1 MRTEAQ
7 GHRKRSPLP
16 LAIAALLLASILIA
30 SAMPDRALA
39 ARMPE
44 AQPPIAAG
52 VARDLEQPFAAGL
65 PWREHSPTSES
76 APPIQVAQDVW
87 RVRPKFGSGG
97 AQGGKKPGGQS
108 AGRQGKNG
116 GPQGK
121 AGGPGQGQGKGGGPQ
136 QAGGPGQGPGKG
148 QGKGH
153 GGGGQSAGAVRKFD
167 KNGDGKLSRSEWPK
181 AGIFDFL
188 DADKDGFL
196 TAAEIQSGTKELKKP
211 AEAVAITADDD
222 GPSLTLDEA
231 EKITAETGDQPIA
244 AVPPTVDDIT
254 AILDAQKLADPN
266 LAETL
271 RKAATAQPPKGASDA
286 ALVEFH
292 RDRGKAAGKI
302 GDTEQERADLEKAIE
317 LAERTHSKLLPKL
330 LNELSV
336 VEQRQGRTEAVIALR
351 QRALEIVEGKK
362 AKKAGGLKIKSVSN
376 LVGLY
381 ADAGKIGLAKTKMS
395 ELEQLLGQT
404 KRFAPAD
411 TWRYEWFPRA
421 LRAKANLMMAVGRY
435 DKADVLL
442 RAAIK
447 LIDEANKRG
456 LDEEYGASYLDNLR
470 RTLAVTLL
478 HKGRVVEAE
487 IEARRALLE
496 TLARVGK
503 YSSETPSNLLT
514 LVIVLREQGRLKEA
528 TELAGA
534 AIEIMQTMG
543 LKASS
548 GGMVK
553 AKQVLA
559 SSQVQSGDIDAAL
572 VIYDGL
578 TQSLGTESETYRR
591 RLLTDSDW
599 MLAMVLAGRQDE
611 AIPVIREA
619 LEREKSKKKQ
629 STVRKGVLAMAL
641 SRAGKSADARSLFE
655 EVVPK
660 LVEASGTQEDEDY
673 TSGTS
678 KEFRI
683 TAILEGYLGLLADL
697 SAQAGGAERQALS
710 AEALKIADAARG
722 RLVQSAVAAASARA
736 NVRDPELAELVRQ
749 EQDTR
754 KRITAQSGVLAGV
767 LASPLD
773 QQDEEAVAE
782 LRETIDTLRAAAD
795 ELEKE
800 IRSKFPDYALLLNPE
815 APDLDG
821 LRAALKADEAFVSV
835 YLGRDRTYVWAVPKA
850 GDVAFTTTDLTRD
863 RAEKLV
869 AALRD
874 ALNPQAA
881 TLGEIPD
888 FDLRLAY
895 RLYEQTLAPAAD
907 VWRPAKSLLVAV
919 NGALGQLPLS
929 VLPTEKVR
937 LGDRQGPLF
946 AAYRDV
952 PWLARSHAVTLVPS
966 AAALVTLRSTPEGSA
981 DRKPFIGFG
990 DPYFSG
996 DQAAKAKAKLV
1007 ALADN
1012 RSATDT
1018 QTFRSRGLPLAR
1030 RAVPKTEAIE
1040 TPTLSVLPRLP
1051 DTAEEVRSLA
1061 LAMSA
1066 DPSQSVR
1073 LGLEANE
1080 SSVKSLKLFD
1090 YRVVAFA
1097 THGLTPGELS
1107 GLVEPALAL
1116 SAPDASDTDGDG
1128 LLTMTEIMGL
1138 RLDADWVILSAC
1150 NTGTGRGAGAEAV
1163 SGLGRAFFYAGTRA
1177 LLVSSWPVETVSARL
1192 LTTDLFRR
1200 QKQDPG
1206 LDRAEALRQAMAAL
1220 IDRPGM
1226 TDEKTN
1232 EPVFYYAHPIFWAPF
1247 ILVGDGGGAKD
1258 KS

>member
-1 MRTEAQ
+1 MRIFGVRSVRPRTI
-7 GHRKRSPLP
+7 GTGKRSMGAISGGSVQRASLGLSVVL
-16 LAIAALLLASILIA
+16 LATALL
-30 SAMPDRALA
+30 SAAVAVPQARAA
-39 ARMPE
+39 APE
-44 AQPPIAAG
+44 AAS
-52 VARDLEQPFAAGL
+52 D
-65 PWREHSPTSES
+65 ES
-76 APPIQVAQDVW
+76 APAAASASPIRIAQG
-87 RVRPKFGSGG
+87 FGW
-97 AQGGKKPGGQS
+97 QGGKLGGKSGRAGGRKRPGQRGGKKSPNQN
-108 AGRQGKNG
+108 AGN
-116 GPQGK
+116 PQGQ
-121 AGGPGQGQGKGGGPQ
+121 GGPGAFGGGPGRGGPQ
-136 QAGGPGQGPGKG
+136 QAA
-148 QGKGH
+148 H
-153 GGGGQSAGAVRKFD
+153 GGAIRKYD
-167 KNGDGKLSRSEWPK
+167 KDGDGRLSRSEWPK
-181 AGIFDFL
+181 AASFNFL
-188 DADKDGFL
+188 DTDKDGFL
-196 TAAEIQSGTKELKKP
+196 TPAELKVGIPKLKTP
-211 AEAVAITADDD
+211 AAAIAITAADD

-231 EKITAETGDQPIA
+231 EKIAAEAGDQPVA
-244 AVPPTVDDIT
+244 AIPPTIADIT
-254 AILDAQKLADPN
+254 AILDEQKPADPQM
-266 LAETL
+266 AETL
-271 RKAATAQPPKGASDA
+271 RKAAAAQPPKGASNA
-286 ALVEFH
+286 KLIEFYTE
-292 RDRGKAAGKI
+292 RSRAAGQI
-302 GDTEQERADLEKAIE
+302 GDSAQGRADLEQAVA
-317 LAERTHSKLLPKL
+317 LAEKTHFRGLPKL
-330 LNELSV
+330 LTELSI
-336 VEQRQGRTEAVIALR
+336 VESREGRMENVIALR
-351 QRALEIVEGKK
+351 ERVLSQIGGKK
-362 AKKAGGLKIKSVSN
+362 SKMGGLKAKTMASLI
-376 LVGLY
+376 GYY
-381 ADAGKIGLAKTKMS
+381 ADAGKIGQAKHKMA
-395 ELEQLLGQT
+395 ELEQVLGQT
-404 KRFAPAD
+404 KRFAPAA

-421 LRAKANLMMAVGRY
+421 LLAKAELMEATGHY
-435 DKADVLL
+435 QKGETLL
-442 RAAIK
+442 RAALK
-447 LIDEANKRG
+447 LIAEANKRG
-456 LDEEYGASYLDNLR
+456 LDKEFGAAFQNRIQRGLALNYL
-470 RTLAVTLL
+470 
-478 HKGRVVEAE
+478 HQGRVVEAE
-487 IEARRALLE
+487 IEARRALLDA
-496 TLARVGK
+496 LSRAGK
-503 YSSETPSNLLT
+503 YSSETPSALMT
-514 LVIVLREQGRLKEA
+514 LVVVLKEQGRLTEA
-528 TELAGA
+528 AQLATA
-534 AIEIMQTMG
+534 AIEIMRTMG
-543 LKASS
+543 IQDTSL
-548 GGMVK
+548 GMVK

-559 SSQVQSGDIDAAL
+559 SGYMQVGDVDAAL
-572 VIYDGL
+572 KIYDAL
-578 TQSLGTESETYRR
+578 VRDLG
-591 RLLTDSDW
+591 TDSDVYRRH
-599 MLAMVLAGRQDE
+599 MLTDMDWELALVLSGRQDE
-611 AIPVIREA
+611 AIPVIRQA
-619 LEREKSKKKQ
+619 MAQTKNKRHNML
-629 STVRKGVLAMAL
+629 RKGILAAAL
-641 SRAGKSADARSLFE
+641 VRSGKSADARLLFE
-655 EVVPK
+655 EAVPK
-660 LVEASGTQEDEDY
+660 LVEASGNQEDEDY

-683 TAILEGYLGLLADL
+683 TAILEAYLGLLADL
-697 SAQAGGAERQALS
+697 SAQANGAERQAFA

-736 NVRDPELAELVRQ
+736 NVSDPDLAELVRQ

-782 LRETIDTLRAAAD
+782 LRETIDLLRAAAD

-800 IRSKFPDYALLLNPE
+800 IRSKYPDYAALLNPE
-815 APDLDG
+815 APGLDG
-821 LRAALKADEAFVSV
+821 LRAALRADEAFVSV

-850 GDVAFTTTDLTRD
+850 GDVAFATTELTRD

-874 ALNPQAA
+874 ALDPQAA

-895 RLYEQTLAPAAD
+895 RLYEQTLAPAAAA
-907 VWRPAKSLLVAV
+907 WQPAKSLLVAV

-937 LGDRQGPLF
+937 LGDQQGPLF

-952 PWLARSHAVTLVPS
+952 PWLVRSHAVTLVPS

-981 DRKPFIGFG
+981 GRQPFIGFG
-990 DPYFSG
+990 DPYFSTA
-996 DQAAKAKAKLV
+996 QAAKAKAKLV
-1007 ALADN
+1007 ALADSRPVTN
-1012 RSATDT
+1012 A

-1030 RAVPKTEAIE
+1030 RAVPKTDATE
-1040 TPTLSVLPRLP
+1040 TSTLSVLPRLP

-1066 DPSQSVR
+1066 DPSQSAR
-1073 LGLEANE
+1073 LGLQANE
-1080 SSVKSLKLFD
+1080 SAVKTLKLSD

-1206 LDRAEALRQAMAAL
+1206 LDRAEALRRAMAAL
-1220 IDRPGM
+1220 IDRPGI